1 MRRPLYISFLAVLT
15 LTASCQKLSAEQQTG
30 SSEVQSSGFVHT
42 PLPVRGTF
50 RTSEVW
56 GFTEDDRDERKPLHA
71 VIGDLDERVWTA
83 RFDLDS
89 NGSGIIE
96 GMEKCTGVARSNS
109 TPNSIRPHQ
118 ALNVLFGIMGAVGL
132 VSRTVA
138 DVQCVAAADGIVRNM
153 VPSNPRRNLFGKN
166 ITEFSKNLG
175 FVGEGV
181 SMSAAD
187 NECKRLR
194 GWRHVN
200 ILGAETCIGFRDA
213 LANKIRLIVIR
224 PGDIHPIRV
233 DMVRK

>member
-1 MRRPLYISFLAVLT
+1 MRSSLYISFLAALT
-15 LTASCQKLSAEQQTG
+15 LTASCQKLSAEQHMG
-30 SSEVQSSGFVHT
+30 SSDAQTSVLHHA
-42 PLPVRGTF
+42 PLPVRGIF

-56 GFTEDDRDERKPLHA
+56 GFTEDDRGERKPLHA
-71 VIGDLDERVWTA
+71 VIDDLDERVWTA

-89 NGSGIIE
+89 SGAGIIE
-96 GMEKCTGVARSNS
+96 GMEKCTGVAGTNS

-118 ALNVLFGIMGAVGL
+118 ALNVLFGIMGAVGF

-138 DVQCVAAADGIVRNM
+138 DVQCLTASDGIVRNM

-213 LANKIRLIVIR
+213 HAKKIRVIVIR
-224 PGDIHPIRV
+224 PGEIHPIRV